1 MSKEKQLDSISRL
14 LSIMDELREKCPWDK
29 KQTFDSLKPLTI
41 EETYELVDAISENN
55 TNEIKNEL
63 GDLLL
68 HIIFYSKI
76 ASESNKFDIS
86 DVADSISEKL
96 IFRHPH
102 VYEEKINLSEEQVRL
117 NWEKLKIKKGKK
129 SILEGVP
136 KTLPSILKSMRIQQ
150 KASNVGFNWKNNK
163 DAKEKVFEELIEL
176 SNEIDSGNIKKIEE
190 EFGDVLFSLI
200 NFGRILGINAD
211 SSLEKSNK
219 KFINRFK
226 HLERKI
232 KSKNII
238 FENLSE
244 KELLKYW
251 ELVKKEV

>member
-96 IFRHPH
+96 VFRHPH

-117 NWEKLKIKKGKK
+117 NWEKLKIKEGKK